1 MGGAGRGGAGPF
13 AGVSGRA
20 WAGPSRIR
28 VGPARPGSDGWGG
41 WGGGWGGGACC
52 GRGRRRP
59 GPPAG
64 PERDP
69 AGEGRTEATHCGHQV
84 LQGPA
89 EPHSAAEAQL
99 QVLQGGAEARG
110 HLGRSYPGDR
120 GLRGASPALPASAL
134 PPEAFLLS
142 ARARAKRT
150 HSDRSAGT
158 CAQGVCPGSPI
169 HPQCSR
175 PSAPHRRLTGPRG
188 GAALNKHANC
198 TAPVATSRRSPT
210 VDRSRC

>member
-1 MGGAGRGGAGPF
+1 MGGAGPGGGGAGREGAGPAF
-13 AGVSGRA
+13 AAGPGRGLPGPGWDPRDPVVMDGGVGGA
-20 WAGPSRIR
+20 GGVLWAGPTKT
-28 VGPARPGSDGWGG
+28 GT
-41 WGGGWGGGACC
+41 
-52 GRGRRRP
+52 
-59 GPPAG
+59 PAG

-120 GLRGASPALPASAL
+120 GLWGASPALPASAL

-142 ARARAKRT
+142 AR
-150 HSDRSAGT
+150 
-158 CAQGVCPGSPI
+158 
-169 HPQCSR
+169 
-175 PSAPHRRLTGPRG
+175 PRG
-188 GAALNKHANC
+188 GPRQAH
-198 TAPVATSRRSPT
+198 TFRPVCRQPVRKACAREARSTRSAHVPPPPT
-210 VDRSRC
+210 GG